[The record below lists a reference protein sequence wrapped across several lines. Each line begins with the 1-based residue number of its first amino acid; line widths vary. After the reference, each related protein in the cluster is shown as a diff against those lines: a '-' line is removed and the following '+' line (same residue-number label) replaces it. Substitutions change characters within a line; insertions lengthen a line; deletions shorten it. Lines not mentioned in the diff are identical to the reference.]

1 MRTTLVIY
9 HRQMP
14 RFGVRRSL
22 LAVGVAA
29 GCLITAG
36 PFTGGAT
43 RSESIDGLGRATAP
57 AERLTPPVRHLTVSG
72 TGDIL
77 PHSPLWSQA
86 ASNAGGVGYN
96 FAPMFADIAPVIGF
110 ADLAI
115 CHLETPIVPVGQALS
130 TYPVYGVPVEVTN
143 AIASAGYDRCSTASN
158 HTFDRGVAGIDR
170 TVAAL
175 ESVGVQ
181 QSGMARTPAEA
192 IPQVVSMN
200 GAAVTHLSYTYGFN
214 GAYVPSGQQWR
225 SPLINVD
232 RIIADGRVARQR
244 GAELVVLS
252 LHWGVEYDRQPSAE
266 QRRVAEA
273 VTASGAVDLILGHH
287 AHVLQPVE
295 RINGV
300 WVAFGLGNFLS
311 NMRESPWFPA
321 SSQDG
326 AVVDFNVTFVDNA
339 RKPNGVEAVVDR
351 PRVIPT
357 WVDRDN
363 GWIIRDVRA
372 QLADPTIPGN
382 RRAALLR
389 SLARTTAVLGEFVPR

>member
-1 MRTTLVIY
+1 MSCLR
-9 HRQMP
+9 
-14 RFGVRRSL
+14 VRRRF
-22 LAVGVAA
+22 LAFLVAA
-29 GCLITAG
+29 GCLVMAG
-36 PFTGGAT
+36 PPTGDAT
-43 RSESIDGLGRATAP
+43 RSDRINGAGRVTAP
-57 AERLTPPVRHLTVSG
+57 AERLTPVVRQLSISG

-86 ASNAGGVGYN
+86 ASNAGGVGFD
-96 FAPMFADIAPVIGF
+96 FAPMFADIAPVIGL
-110 ADLAI
+110 ADLSI
-115 CHLETPIVPVGQALS
+115 CHLETPIVPVGQAPS
-130 TYPVYGVPVEVTN
+130 TYPQYGVPVEVTN

-158 HTFDRGVAGIDR
+158 HTFDRGVAGIGR
-170 TVAAL
+170 TVSSL

-192 IPQVVSMN
+192 TPQVVSVN
-200 GAAVTHLSYTYGFN
+200 GAAVAHLSYTYGFN

-225 SPLINVD
+225 SPLINAG
-232 RIIADGRVARQR
+232 RIIADSRAARQR

-273 VTASGAVDLILGHH
+273 VTASGAVDLVLGHH
-287 AHVLQPVE
+287 AHVLQPIE

-311 NMRESPWFPA
+311 NMRESAWFPA

-326 AVVDFNVTFVDNA
+326 AIVDFNVTFVVNA
-339 RKPNGVEAVVDR
+339 EKSTGFEAVVDR
-351 PRVIPT
+351 PRVTPT

-363 GWIIRDVRA
+363 GWVIRDVHA
-372 QLADPTIPGN
+372 QLADPTIPGG

-389 SLARTTAVLGEFVPR
+389 SLARTTAVVGEFVQR

>member
-1 MRTTLVIY
+1 M
-9 HRQMP
+9 
-14 RFGVRRSL
+14 
-22 LAVGVAA
+22 
-29 GCLITAG
+29 
-36 PFTGGAT
+36 
-43 RSESIDGLGRATAP
+43 
-57 AERLTPPVRHLTVSG
+57 
-72 TGDIL
+72 
-77 PHSPLWSQA
+77 
-86 ASNAGGVGYN
+86 
-96 FAPMFADIAPVIGF
+96 
-110 ADLAI
+110 
-115 CHLETPIVPVGQALS
+115 
-130 TYPVYGVPVEVTN
+130 
-143 AIASAGYDRCSTASN
+143 
-158 HTFDRGVAGIDR
+158 
-170 TVAAL
+170 
-175 ESVGVQ
+175 
-181 QSGMARTPAEA
+181 
-192 IPQVVSMN
+192 
-200 GAAVTHLSYTYGFN
+200 
-214 GAYVPSGQQWR
+214 
-225 SPLINVD
+225 
-232 RIIADGRVARQR
+232 
-244 GAELVVLS
+244 
-252 LHWGVEYDRQPSAE
+252 
-266 QRRVAEA
+266 
-273 VTASGAVDLILGHH
+273 DLILGHH